1 MTYSDKVNKSKDL
14 RELIL
19 SLQDGD
25 DIEVEYSKDRDG
37 KPNTYKIKAYKSDYD
52 NKMSYSIWDSFRGM
66 NIEKIGK
73 TTMKGYTYDMMSQR
87 TNYTF
92 PLYDIKIVNVP
103 KVILDT
109 L

>member
-19 SLQDGD
+19 SLEDGD
-25 DIEVEYSKDRDG
+25 DIVVEYGTDKYDD

-66 NIEKIGK
+66 NIDKLGK
-73 TTMKGYTYDMMSQR
+73 TTMRGYTYDMMSQK
-87 TNYTF
+87 TTYVF
-92 PLYDIKIVNVP
+92 PLYDIKII
-103 KVILDT
+103 K
-109 L
+109 

>member
-19 SLQDGD
+19 SLEDGD
-25 DIEVEYSKDRDG
+25 EIQVEYGKDYSD

-66 NIEKIGK
+66 NIGTLGK
-73 TTMKGYTYDMMSQR
+73 TTMRGYTYDMMSQK
-87 TNYTF
+87 TTYVF
-92 PLYDIKIVNVP
+92 PLYEFKLI
-103 KVILDT
+103 
-109 L
+109 